1 MKGMIRAAAMVFLLA
16 PGVSWAEDLDAG
28 LNAFNAG
35 EYETAYE
42 IWQPIAEQGV
52 AVAQYSLGVM
62 YYDGLGVAQDYAE
75 AVQWYRAAAEQGNA
89 GAQFNLGLMY
99 LQGRGVAQD
108 FVTAHMW
115 LNIAA
120 SSGHANAREAR
131 DVVHGQMT
139 PEAIAQ
145 AQRRARICMESD
157 YQDCD

>member
-1 MKGMIRAAAMVFLLA
+1 
-16 PGVSWAEDLDAG
+16 
-28 LNAFNAG
+28 
-35 EYETAYE
+35 
-42 IWQPIAEQGV
+42 
-52 AVAQYSLGVM
+52 M
-62 YYDGLGVAQDYAE
+62 YFTGFGIDQDDAE
-75 AVQWYRAAAEQGNA
+75 AVRWYQAAAEQGYVLGQVRLGFMYAQGRGAAQNDPEAARWYQAASKQGHRNA
-89 GAQFNLGLMY
+89 QYNLGNMY
-99 LQGRGVAQD
+99 ASGEGVAQD

-145 AQRRARICMESD
+145 AQSRARICMESD